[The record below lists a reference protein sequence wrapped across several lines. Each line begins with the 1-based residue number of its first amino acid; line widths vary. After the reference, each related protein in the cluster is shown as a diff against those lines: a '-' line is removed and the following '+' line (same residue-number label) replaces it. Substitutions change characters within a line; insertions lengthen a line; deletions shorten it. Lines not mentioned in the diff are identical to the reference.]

1 LNLQKKQIKLKR
13 SNQSVSTKDIMN
25 TTEIQCKTRNT

>member
-1 LNLQKKQIKLKR
+1 
-13 SNQSVSTKDIMN
+13 VSTKDIMN